1 MNVPQD
7 RRYTSEHEWVLVV
20 EGGVRMGITDYA
32 QHELGD
38 VVYVDLP
45 EVGQTVDKGAAIV
58 EVESTKSV
66 ADVYAPMAG
75 TINAVNESLAD
86 EPEQVNRDPY
96 GAGWFVEIAGEAD
109 LDGLVDANGY
119 RALTE

>member
-45 EVGQTVDKGAAIV
+45 EVGQTVDQGAAIV

-109 LDGLVDANGY
+109 LDGLVDADGY

>member
-45 EVGQTVDKGAAIV
+45 EVGQTVDQGAAIV

-109 LDGLVDANGY
+109 LNGLVDADGY